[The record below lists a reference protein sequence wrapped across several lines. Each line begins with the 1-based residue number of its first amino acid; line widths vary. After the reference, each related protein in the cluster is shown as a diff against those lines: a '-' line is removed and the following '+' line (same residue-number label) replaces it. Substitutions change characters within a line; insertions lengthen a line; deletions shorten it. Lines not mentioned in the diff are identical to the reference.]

1 MSIGLDYACLGVSE
15 EVRKRRYNVFV
26 MTVKGAKP
34 VDIQKQ
40 TGRSI
45 RQVYNDLSYIRSHP
59 MNNLSINMM
68 KDIDQSWFNIKIY
81 ELEQNLMQLDPG
93 TDIWLKT
100 QDQIRKY
107 KVELM
112 KLSGVLVDKV
122 EHSGDVG
129 ITLGWDEKNDDDHD
143 SV

>member
-1 MSIGLDYACLGVSE
+1 
-15 EVRKRRYNVFV
+15 
-26 MTVKGAKP
+26 
-34 VDIQKQ
+34 
-40 TGRSI
+40 
-45 RQVYNDLSYIRSHP
+45 